1 VSGVNSSPAL
11 KWFVLLLLP
20 LTLAWKLT
28 VRPVDATEPKDR
40 VAEFLI
46 RHQFRIAETKIMIGM
61 PVAVAT
67 TPECRM
73 LVGVPSSYGSHRDS
87 VRGLAGATDQAFFVF
102 RGGLYDEQPVWA
114 TAFYRLW
121 SKFLRE
127 IGVARDITPVFAVIA
142 APGCDARQLPWNE
155 LG

>member
-1 VSGVNSSPAL
+1 MSGVNSSPAV
-11 KWFVLLLLP
+11 KWFILLLLP

-28 VRPVDATEPKDR
+28 VRPVDATEPTDRVSEFLIGQHFR
-40 VAEFLI
+40 VAET
-46 RHQFRIAETKIMIGM
+46 EIMVAM
-61 PVAVAT
+61 PVALAT

-73 LVGVPSSYGSHRDS
+73 LVGVPSSYGSHRDT
-87 VRGLAGATDQAFFVF
+87 VRSLVGATDQAFFVF

-127 IGVARDITPVFAVIA
+127 IGVARDMIPVYAVIA
-142 APGCDARQLPWNE
+142 ASGCDARRLPWNQ